1 MLKRLVQENKRQQE
15 PTVKTFITL
24 INLLSFET
32 FVIIV
37 ASIVLQQSFLQ
48 KLWKYTVL
56 NGDVIKRRILLATI
70 CVSLCSS
77 DPGSEPTKESYRADD
92 QIDLSFRKSHIHFIY
107 YTMLRFCRAECIY
120 HIYWNITQRVVKSIT
135 RSLLKRRI
143 PNESWDTRS
152 TLQFTHVCVG
162 RLQY

>member
-32 FVIIV
+32 FFIIV

-70 CVSLCSS
+70 CVS
-77 DPGSEPTKESYRADD
+77 
-92 QIDLSFRKSHIHFIY
+92 Q
-107 YTMLRFCRAECIY
+107 
-120 HIYWNITQRVVKSIT
+120 
-135 RSLLKRRI
+135 
-143 PNESWDTRS
+143 
-152 TLQFTHVCVG
+152 
-162 RLQY
+162 